1 MKTTTTR
8 VLTLWNQPERF
19 TYHVLAI
26 LSQHVK
32 FQVIKLTT
40 FSPWSVELTELPTS
54 VVTWFSGADPI
65 QSSKVNEGRRLLLE
79 RGEKEGFA
87 WRSRAESGR
96 VDMLLNLSSGDL
108 LLTRF

>member
-1 MKTTTTR
+1 M
-8 VLTLWNQPERF
+8 
-19 TYHVLAI
+19 
-26 LSQHVK
+26 
-32 FQVIKLTT
+32 IKLTT
-40 FSPWSVELTELPTS
+40 LSPWSVELTELPTS
-54 VVTWFSGADPI
+54 VVTWFSGGDPI
-65 QSSKVNEGRRLLLE
+65 RPSDGGRRRLLLE